1 MSFIITTSS
10 NTGGI
15 IIPNGDVE
23 VINGGTQTFQFL
35 PDIGYTIDKLLIDG
49 IEQEIVDSYTFE
61 NITSDHVIELIFE
74 PLYYNITSSSINE
87 GGTVY
92 PLGDTNVQ
100 QGNSQAFN
108 FFPNENYKVSKVLID
123 GIEVDNKSAYTFN
136 NVVANHTIDVE
147 FEYVPRIFEINVM
160 YTAGGKLNPE
170 KTIKVIEGTN
180 EVFDIVPDDKYELE
194 YLSIDGDNVEVV
206 NNQYVFEN
214 ISDNHSIFAKFK
226 YIPSYYVIN
235 ASCNEGGK
243 ITNIGDHSYIEYST
257 IEYIFTPE
265 HKHRVKNVI
274 VDNISYGSIEKYTFS
289 DLSSNHTIDVEFEYV
304 PEVFIIQTSCGEN
317 GILSQTGE
325 IKVQEATTF
334 NLNIQPDYGYKIKE
348 ILVDGQIVDKTN
360 VVSIENI
367 WENHTI
373 DVSFEPKIIYTI
385 TSSCDDNCKIYPL
398 GQVDV
403 YEEDNQKFEISA
415 NSGYFIKS
423 IKVDDVDIEF
433 DILKTSY
440 TFENILENH
449 DIVVESEKI
458 ESQYFI
464 SSIAS
469 NHGNISP
476 NGANSYKFGENVTYN
491 FTPISGYK
499 LNHVI
504 VDGKKIKVNN
514 NTYTFYNVRAN
525 HTITATFTPI
535 VADVSAD
542 KINGLD
548 LILNY
553 DIYNRVEPSKIYLSK
568 PKKHLLGVLNGV
580 DEQSCN
586 VTLKANN
593 TFTLTFDVSRY
604 VDGEESNYYNNID
617 VLMELYVS
625 SIGWFKITQSPEINF
640 DGNNERLTVTAE
652 SYEIELQQ
660 YDKVGFLVNKASED
674 SIEMMA
680 TDNTYLD
687 ENGYVL
693 FRDNVLFHRDTS
705 QIETL
710 LDDFTSYNEE
720 DQTID
725 NLKKLLVDNP
735 FFLTSA
741 WRFDIDIDA
750 FMSNITEIKANLM
763 GNGYD
768 TDYLDE
774 FQKLYNVKDSSTGE
788 SSLTTAII
796 KSYLVSNSELI
807 EYIPFDIND
816 QNVSVKNKIFNC
828 SSENSNGDLSAVLNV
843 ENAYCI
849 QGSEINFNIE
859 VENNKGDLT
868 YKYMFGEDEHCM
880 TDYISQNSISWTS
893 YYSIDNEQYISIPIT
908 VEVVD
913 TYIDDENV
921 KQTQTLK
928 LTTYVYIFIDK
939 DTLSEYLVEN
949 DIALTYEEYE
959 KYSLVELI
967 QMEIQRMKDLSL
979 LDQILL
985 ECPSW
990 TVGFVDKYIDEHNPN
1005 FLCDEVGSFEI
1016 DSQDV
1021 YSLLTQTLAQYFSC
1035 IFVFDTV
1042 DMTVNAYRIDGIG
1055 KDTNIH
1061 LGYRNIQNSVSVT
1074 PSDELYTVFNVSN
1087 GDTLNLAYVNFGD
1100 REIEDISYFL
1110 TEEYLDSEL
1119 IKKYNMWQ
1127 EYRESLRDE
1136 YIEYSKLYNEQNNV
1150 ITELYNRVPVDG
1162 LDIEQYKSFSYNELD
1177 EELHNYIALIEGIKS
1192 CFKIVDN
1199 ESQYETIVIV
1209 ASEDYNITYEYDGL
1223 RENLEEI
1230 QKSIYWNEYKQYKQI
1245 VENILIAMNNFGMD
1259 EDDENYCDYIDDWQW
1274 DMITYG
1280 HMYGLDELKVKLE
1293 EFKNGLD
1300 VYKDYALP
1308 YEETDKS
1315 IIELNYN
1322 AKRDEYLKY
1331 KTSYDKCII
1340 MLNEREIEVSIAESI
1355 LNEYY
1360 TIRNDIAQNVS
1371 KVNWSNEEFPN
1382 GFSDEDLEKLGRL
1395 YKSTDYVNEN
1405 IIYTSTSSTEDIVDK
1420 AYELYEDAIENLYA
1434 NSHPRMTYSTSV
1446 DNLFAMVDYYNYV
1459 INDFSLY
1466 NFLRLSI
1473 RDDYQVK
1480 LRVIECSLNPMV
1492 YDNNLNIVFSN
1503 MVQYKSKR
1511 NDFASLLDNA
1521 ISSAKNQISSLTKS
1535 SNSNAN
1541 EFSFD
1546 YDMVK
1551 SLLNSKAF
1559 GSYMNSYTANTI
1571 TPEALETALS
1581 NLDNISSNSAFIKYL
1596 NSNLLVTNE
1605 AYMDYLN
1612 SNLIVSDVADIRTL
1626 MFGSAT
1632 GNILQS
1638 NFSNSVISLLGDAT
1652 IKSAMIES
1660 LNASKINAG
1669 TINTNYVEI
1678 ESDSGNMKISD
1689 NTIQIRDDNNVTRVQ
1704 IGKDSSNDYNM
1715 YVLDENGKVMFDA
1728 TGLHEDGIK
1737 NGIIRDDMVS
1747 DNANISGSKLNIQ
1760 SLYSSMNDSGYSLN
1774 ASNVKLD
1781 AENQSLEVSFNTL
1794 NSKVTQ
1800 QGNSISSYGTKL
1812 NVLQGQID
1820 SKIWKSDVETLVA
1833 NSETLYNLN
1842 TQFSEFEQTLEG
1854 FETTVSQTNSRIN
1867 DLGGMRNL
1875 ILGSNDIKTSTYGED
1890 IFTFETSLPIK
1901 PNTEYTFVL
1910 HGFANN
1916 SNLTNGGF
1924 ALYFGNN
1931 LIEDKILCRTESET
1945 VIFTITSPSVI
1956 TDEYHITLKNL
1967 PSETVLESKLEWICM
1982 YEGNASSVSD
1992 SWIPAPE
1999 DSAIMTTEAYS
2010 KATQTAN
2017 DFSWLVSKDENTSE
2031 MTLTDEALKIIS
2043 ETIEFDG
2050 TVSFGTFDSVTQ
2062 DILSSQIEANTNI
2075 ILKLYDGDENPSY
2088 TPNTLILNAYK
2099 GYADD
2104 RVEYD
2109 GYFKVEEYIDDE
2121 WNVIFEENPIVNYNW
2136 DVVPS
2141 METPYYFTQGI
2152 AFVYK
2157 NEIHHLFSNLHF
2169 KFKDSNWVQL
2179 DNLEY
2184 DISGLSSTIYNDE
2197 IYIMCDNYTKL
2208 HKYDGYNWTEVC
2220 TIPHEDVTGLKY
2232 IVNYN
2237 NEIHLLCGKLH
2248 CKWNGSIWIR
2258 LDDVPHNAN
2267 NYNVVVYDNEIHTLG
2282 SDDASNSTNHYKWN
2296 GEVWSK
2302 LDDLPRGFYLNS
2314 TIIYNDE
2321 IHMLGGATS
2330 YPIESGTSFIEH
2342 YKYDG
2347 DNWHKLD
2354 NLLHPCLLSAT
2365 VVYNNEIYIMGGAQ
2379 GTNCETLCVK
2389 YTKTVEG
2396 NPISNL
2402 ELNLSETINSSS
2414 NKLRCSIYSNN
2425 DIPVLID
2432 TITLDVIDD
2441 FSSMLSVQNN
2451 KTYIDGGNVY
2461 CATLDAD
2468 AILSNDIIFTG
2479 TITGGN
2485 VDGGGLIKSFN
2496 YEELETG
2503 VMLDLYNG
2511 YMSFGKKSSINDISK
2526 GVYFEETGQ
2535 FYFGDDEHYIRYY
2548 QTNDGDYKLTISTDN
2563 ITFGNG
2569 QTLETA
2575 IDIINS
2581 KNKNLIELNNIKTFI
2596 EHGGIIQ
2603 DTKIGKSVSNYTIN
2617 SNNRYNLIGFKIDHS
2632 VGLSTYTISGKTD
2645 LDQIKISLSCWNENS
2660 EPLEDYYSNLHS
2672 TVLNVN
2678 NDTFVYTFEVPE
2690 ETSFFNI
2697 GIGDNEYELNGQ
2709 NVMYSYNESS
2719 STWTLI
2725 DSIFDD
2731 FKPYHYD
2738 GSCIVHNDLLY
2749 IIGGRNYSDS
2759 MFVFSLLNN
2768 KLVMEKKIPYPFIN
2782 GSVVILNNE
2791 IHILGG
2797 EKSHYSHYKYNIE
2810 QDVFS
2815 EVSNI
2820 PYKFYKGSAVIFN
2833 NEIHILGGMISQTNH
2848 YKFDT
2853 STSTWIKLLEI
2864 PYGFHGGE
2872 AVVVHDNI
2880 HLLGGTGYT
2889 GLHYRYY
2896 IVNNEEFY
2904 YDMGNMINSLYNGSA
2919 VVIND
2924 SEIHV
2929 LGDFSSGGY
2938 THYKYFIDKYN
2949 IAASTWEVDEFLP
2962 CTGENGSAFVYNEQ
2976 IYILGGYSD
2985 NSKNYTIENLQ
2996 LEKGTEITDWK
3007 PSLIDMS
3014 NEKNSISSMVGIGYL
3029 SYVPLVDIQTMTS
3042 DCLVNDTNYYTYERD
3057 CINCVY
3063 QPEGQFYA
3071 SFNHWCTQNK
3081 RYLLSCYDSNLHFII
3096 CELNYNDEIL
3106 NISSPTI
3113 INENSTYVDVIEYEF
3128 TVSQEADQFYILI
3141 GHPFK
3146 NNFSIESVKLYAYE
3160 SNINTN
3166 VNVVGNLN
3174 VSNEIYG
3181 NRLSIEYSG
3190 YSEDDLLGGTTAL
3203 VIGSSINAYDK
3214 LEAYISTYSN
3224 YASLEISSDD
3234 RLTLK
3239 SNGALEIYT
3248 EDTMSIYAE
3257 YLNVSG
3263 CELFAINGN
3272 EVLNTSN
3279 YTSYCAKASHTH
3291 TISNITNL
3299 QATLDG
3305 KANTHSHPYLST
3317 SGGTVSGV
3325 LTITGAT
3332 YPNGGIY
3339 LPNAKY
3345 IYANNTSGVA
3355 KSILGISGSNNIFLG
3370 YSEYS
3375 GVGNTNIYGN
3385 TIKLNAN
3392 TDVSI
3397 SGYLSSQ
3404 FNMGTDKAS
3413 DGKRYYINDNAT
3425 GRFNLL
3431 RYTSSQAISSRRY
3444 KNNIDYKD
3452 ADYWHEALMQI
3463 KPCSFYYKNDDETK
3477 HLGLIAEDLIELIPE
3492 LVDTDEE
3499 GKPASIEYANLT
3511 IPLIGEVQSLN
3522 NVVDEQKEEIDS
3534 LKDEL
3539 QQLKEL
3545 VAKLV
3550 S

>member
-23 VINGGTQTFQFL
+23 VIDGGMQTFQFL

-100 QGNSQAFN
+100 QGNSQTFN

-136 NVVANHTIDVE
+136 NVVDNHTIDVE

-180 EVFDIVPDDKYELE
+180 EVFDIVLDDKYELE
-194 YLSIDGDNVEVV
+194 YLSIDGDNVEIM

-226 YIPSYYVIN
+226 YVPSYYVIN
-235 ASCNEGGK
+235 ASCNDGGK

-274 VDNISYGSIEKYTFS
+274 IDNISYGSIEKYTFS

-317 GILSQTGE
+317 GILSQAGE
-325 IKVQEATTF
+325 IKVNEATTF
-334 NLNIQPDYGYKIKE
+334 TLNIQPDYGYKIKE
-348 ILVDGQIVDKTN
+348 IIIDGQVVDN
-360 VVSIENI
+360 SNSISIENI

-398 GQVDV
+398 GQIDI

-423 IKVDDVDIEF
+423 IKVDDADIEF

-440 TFENILENH
+440 VFENLSDNH
-449 DIVVESEKI
+449 NIVVESEKI

-476 NGANSYKFGENVTYN
+476 NGANSYEFGENVTYH
-491 FTPISGYK
+491 FSPISGYK

-504 VDGKKIKVNN
+504 VDGKKIKVSN

-535 VADVSAD
+535 VADVSAN

-580 DEQSCN
+580 DEQSCK

-593 TFTLTFDVSRY
+593 TFTLTFDVNRY
-604 VDGEESNYYNNID
+604 IDGEESNYYNNID
-617 VLMELYVS
+617 ILMELYVS
-625 SIGWFKITQSPEINF
+625 SIGWFKVIQSPEINF
-640 DGNNERLTVTAE
+640 DGNNEKLTITAE

-705 QIETL
+705 HMEAL
-710 LDDFTSYNEE
+710 LDDFTSYDEE
-720 DQTID
+720 EQTID

-735 FFLTSA
+735 FFITSA
-741 WRFDIDIDA
+741 WRFDIDIDT
-750 FMSNITEIKANLM
+750 FMSNIAEIKANLIA
-763 GNGYD
+763 NGYD

-774 FQKLYNVKDSSTGE
+774 FQELYNVKDSSTGE

-816 QNVSVKNKIFNC
+816 QNISVKNKIFNC
-828 SSENSNGDLSAVLNV
+828 SSENSNGDLSAILNV
-843 ENAYCI
+843 ENAYCV
-849 QGSEINFNIE
+849 QGSEINFNVE
-859 VENNKGDLT
+859 VENNKGNLA

-893 YYSIDNEQYISIPIT
+893 YYSINNEQYISIPIT
-908 VEVVD
+908 VEVID
-913 TYIDDENV
+913 TYIDDDNV
-921 KQTQTLK
+921 KQTQTIK
-928 LTTYVYIFIDK
+928 LTTYVYVFIDK

-949 DIALTYEEYE
+949 NIALSYEEYE
-959 KYSLVELI
+959 TYSLVELI

-990 TVGFVDKYIDEHNPN
+990 TVGFVDKYIDEDYPK

-1035 IFVFDTV
+1035 IFVFDTIN
-1042 DMTVNAYRIDGIG
+1042 MTVNAYRVGGIG

-1074 PSDELYTVFNVSN
+1074 PSEDLYTVFNVSN

-1110 TEEYLDSEL
+1110 TEEYLDLEL
-1119 IKKYNMWQ
+1119 IKKYKMWQ

-1192 CFKIVDN
+1192 CFKIVDDK
-1199 ESQYETIVIV
+1199 SQYETIVIV
-1209 ASEDYNITYEYDGL
+1209 ASEEHDITYKYDGL
-1223 RENLEEI
+1223 RENIEEI
-1230 QKSIYWNEYKQYKQI
+1230 QKSIYWNEYKQYKKI

-1308 YEETDKS
+1308 YEKTDKS
-1315 IIELNYN
+1315 IVELNYN

-1331 KTSYDKCII
+1331 KTAYDKCII

-1360 TIRNDIAQNVS
+1360 VKRNDIAQNVS

-1382 GFSDEDLEKLGRL
+1382 GFSDEDLENLGRL

-1405 IIYTSTSSTEDIVDK
+1405 IIYTSVSSTEDIVDK
-1420 AYELYEDAIENLYA
+1420 AYELYEDAIENLHA
-1434 NSHPRMTYSTSV
+1434 NAHPRMTYSTSV
-1446 DNLFAMVDYYNYV
+1446 DNLFTMVDYYDYI

-1480 LRVIECSLNPMV
+1480 LRVVECSLNPMV
-1492 YDNNLNIVFSN
+1492 YDNDLNIVFSN

-1535 SNSNAN
+1535 SNSDAN

-1559 GSYMNSYTANTI
+1559 GNYMNSYRANSI
-1571 TPEALETALS
+1571 SPEALETALS
-1581 NLDNISSNSAFIKYL
+1581 RLDNISTNSAFIKYL
-1596 NSNLLVTNE
+1596 NSNLLVTND
-1605 AYMDYLN
+1605 AYIDYLN
-1612 SNLIVSDVADIRTL
+1612 SNLVVSDVADIRTL

-1632 GNILQS
+1632 GNVLQS

-1678 ESDSGNMKISD
+1678 SSDSGNMKITD
-1689 NTIQIRDDNNVTRVQ
+1689 DTIQIKDDNDVTRVQ
-1704 IGKDSSNDYNM
+1704 IGKDATDDYNM

-1812 NVLQGQID
+1812 SVLQGQID
-1820 SKIWKSDVETLVA
+1820 SKIWKNDVETLVA
-1833 NSETLYNLN
+1833 ESETLYNLN

-1854 FETTVSQTNSRIN
+1854 FETIVSRTNSRID

-1875 ILGSNDIKTSTYGED
+1875 ILDSDDVKISTSGTEEF
-1890 IFTFETSLPIK
+1890 IFETSIPIK
-1901 PNTEYTFVL
+1901 PNSEYTFVL

-1916 SNLTNGGF
+1916 SDLTNGGF

-1931 LIEDKILCRTESET
+1931 LVEDKILCRTESET
-1945 VIFTITSPSVI
+1945 LVFTVTSPNVI
-1956 TDEYHITLKNL
+1956 TDEYHVIFKNI

-1982 YEGNASSVSD
+1982 YEGNASSVSN

-2017 DFSWLVSKDENTSE
+2017 DFSWLVSKNENTSE
-2031 MTLTDEALKIIS
+2031 MTLSDEVLEIIS
-2043 ETIEFDG
+2043 KSVEING
-2050 TVSFGTFDSVTQ
+2050 TVSFGTFEDTTKAM
-2062 DILSSQIEANTNI
+2062 LSSRIEANVNT
-2075 ILKLYDGDENPSY
+2075 ILKLYTGDEIPTY
-2088 TPNTLILNAYK
+2088 TPSNLVLNAYS
-2099 GYADD
+2099 
-2104 RVEYD
+2104 EYSD
-2109 GYFKVEEYIDDE
+2109 NRNPYSGRFKIEEYIGGGV
-2121 WNVIFEENPIVNYNW
+2121 WNTIQEVTNDATTSFE
-2136 DVVPS
+2136 
-2141 METPYYFTQGI
+2141 F
-2152 AFVYK
+2152 
-2157 NEIHHLFSNLHF
+2157 NL
-2169 KFKDSNWVQL
+2169 
-2179 DNLEY
+2179 
-2184 DISGLSSTIYNDE
+2184 
-2197 IYIMCDNYTKL
+2197 
-2208 HKYDGYNWTEVC
+2208 
-2220 TIPHEDVTGLKY
+2220 
-2232 IVNYN
+2232 N
-2237 NEIHLLCGKLH
+2237 N
-2248 CKWNGSIWIR
+2248 
-2258 LDDVPHNAN
+2258 
-2267 NYNVVVYDNEIHTLG
+2267 
-2282 SDDASNSTNHYKWN
+2282 
-2296 GEVWSK
+2296 
-2302 LDDLPRGFYLNS
+2302 YLNS
-2314 TIIYNDE
+2314 
-2321 IHMLGGATS
+2321 
-2330 YPIESGTSFIEH
+2330 
-2342 YKYDG
+2342 
-2347 DNWHKLD
+2347 
-2354 NLLHPCLLSAT
+2354 SAT
-2365 VVYNNEIYIMGGAQ
+2365 Q
-2379 GTNCETLCVK
+2379 
-2389 YTKTVEG
+2389 
-2396 NPISNL
+2396 
-2402 ELNLSETINSSS
+2402 
-2414 NKLRCSIYSNN
+2414 LRCSIYT
-2425 DIPVLID
+2425 DEEIPMLID
-2432 TITLDVIDD
+2432 SITLDIADD
-2441 FSSMLSVQNN
+2441 FSAMLSVINN
-2451 KTYIDGGNVY
+2451 KTYVNGGSIY
-2461 CATLDAD
+2461 AT
-2468 AILSNDIIFTG
+2468 
-2479 TITGGN
+2479 
-2485 VDGGGLIKSFN
+2485 
-2496 YEELETG
+2496 
-2503 VMLDLYNG
+2503 DLYTICASIGGFNINEHSIYSG
-2511 YMSFGKKSSINDISK
+2511 EKSSINNTSNGIYLGNS
-2526 GVYFEETGQ
+2526 GQ
-2535 FYFGDDEHYIRYY
+2535 FYIGDDSNYIRYY
-2548 QTNDGDYKLTISTDN
+2548 KTEDGEYRLAISSKD
-2563 ITFGNG
+2563 IILGNG
-2569 QTLETA
+2569 LPIEGA
-2575 IDIINS
+2575 IEDAMNDLSIGAS
-2581 KNKNLIELNNIKTFI
+2581 NLIVLNEMVTYVEYGGLLRDSTKGFSVDDDYVIYTNTKNDPIGFNIKVN
-2596 EHGGIIQ
+2596 
-2603 DTKIGKSVSNYTIN
+2603 D
-2617 SNNRYNLIGFKIDHS
+2617 
-2632 VGLSTYTISGKTD
+2632 STLTYSISGHTD
-2645 LDQIKISLSCWNENS
+2645 LDSVVIHLACRDDYGSLGSYYQ
-2660 EPLEDYYSNLHS
+2660 EPWFREVEVINGK
-2672 TVLNVN
+2672 
-2678 NDTFVYTFEVPE
+2678 FEFTFELE
-2690 ETSFFNI
+2690 ENTTNFNI
-2697 GIGDNEYELNGQ
+2697 GIGAPFNYEICDYYIKRLQVEKG
-2709 NVMYSYNESS
+2709 NVFTDWSPSS
-2719 STWTLI
+2719 SDVKGVILSGL
-2725 DSIFDD
+2725 DSI
-2731 FKPYHYD
+2731 K
-2738 GSCIVHNDLLY
+2738 
-2749 IIGGRNYSDS
+2749 
-2759 MFVFSLLNN
+2759 
-2768 KLVMEKKIPYPFIN
+2768 N
-2782 GSVVILNNE
+2782 GEAIE
-2791 IHILGG
+2791 ITP
-2797 EKSHYSHYKYNIE
+2797 
-2810 QDVFS
+2810 S
-2815 EVSNI
+2815 EVQTLTTTTITDNSSGI
-2820 PYKFYKGSAVIFN
+2820 TYTTFIDN
-2833 NEIHILGGMISQTNH
+2833 NTNH
-2848 YKFDT
+2848 YTLENGNLITTSTNDVYAGFKINVETGINNYILFGYVSNLLMCIYELDEYGTPINTENSPVFVPYNQTMLGGVTDDTFEHNFKISDDTKSFFIVFKKGDT
-2853 STSTWIKLLEI
+2853 SDLLIESIKL
-2864 PYGFHGGE
+2864 FK
-2872 AVVVHDNI
+2872 V
-2880 HLLGGTGYT
+2880 
-2889 GLHYRYY
+2889 
-2896 IVNNEEFY
+2896 
-2904 YDMGNMINSLYNGSA
+2904 
-2919 VVIND
+2919 
-2924 SEIHV
+2924 
-2929 LGDFSSGGY
+2929 
-2938 THYKYFIDKYN
+2938 
-2949 IAASTWEVDEFLP
+2949 
-2962 CTGENGSAFVYNEQ
+2962 
-2976 IYILGGYSD
+2976 
-2985 NSKNYTIENLQ
+2985 
-2996 LEKGTEITDWK
+2996 
-3007 PSLIDMS
+3007 
-3014 NEKNSISSMVGIGYL
+3014 
-3029 SYVPLVDIQTMTS
+3029 TS
-3042 DCLVNDTNYYTYERD
+3042 D
-3057 CINCVY
+3057 IN
-3063 QPEGQFYA
+3063 
-3071 SFNHWCTQNK
+3071 TT
-3081 RYLLSCYDSNLHFII
+3081 
-3096 CELNYNDEIL
+3096 L
-3106 NISSPTI
+3106 NISGNLNTPILNFVTNDGHGDLMSYVTQ
-3113 INENSTYVDVIEYEF
+3113 NGQCTVWHSTGG
-3128 TVSQEADQFYILI
+3128 S
-3141 GHPFK
+3141 
-3146 NNFSIESVKLYAYE
+3146 SIEIVSTRSLLLEGSVGLTLKGQDI
-3160 SNINTN
+3160 SISGST
-3166 VNVVGNLN
+3166 NVVGD
-3174 VSNEIYG
+3174 
-3181 NRLSIEYSG
+3181 LS
-3190 YSEDDLLGGTTAL
+3190 
-3203 VIGSSINAYDK
+3203 VNNNK
-3214 LEAYISTYSN
+3214 
-3224 YASLEISSDD
+3224 
-3234 RLTLK
+3234 
-3239 SNGALEIYT
+3239 
-3248 EDTMSIYAE
+3248 
-3257 YLNVSG
+3257 
-3263 CELFAINGN
+3263 
-3272 EVLNTSN
+3272 VLDASN
-3279 YTSYCAKASHTH
+3279 YTTYCAKTSHTH
-3291 TISNITNL
+3291 AISDITNL
-3299 QATLDG
+3299 QTTITNIQTTLNG
-3305 KANTHSHPYLST
+3305 KSNTHSHPYLST
-3317 SGGTVSGV
+3317 SGGTLSGT

-3345 IYANNTSGVA
+3345 IYANNTSGVS

-3385 TIKLNAN
+3385 TIKLNAK

-3404 FNMGTDKAS
+3404 FNMGTDTAS

-3425 GRFNLL
+3425 GRFDAL

-3463 KPCSFYYKNDDETK
+3463 KPCSFYYKNDAETK

-3511 IPLIGEVQSLN
+3511 IPLIGEVQRLN
-3522 NVVDEQKEEIDS
+3522 NVIDEQQKEIDS